1 MVGTQ
6 PRVECGDLCL
16 AETAR
21 LQFCHVFWFGF
32 WCGPVG
38 ATVVSCVSI
47 SGLVVEYIV
56 AIDVTRVRFPA
67 DAFVVSWHGVSSWG
81 LVLFQLWL
89 YLVGVCFSRPW

>member
-6 PRVECGDLCL
+6 PRVECSDLCL

-21 LQFCHVFWFGF
+21 LQFCHTFWFDR
-32 WCGPVG
+32 WRGPVVT
-38 ATVVSCVSI
+38 TVAICISI

-67 DAFVVSWHGVSSWG
+67 DAFVVWWRGVSSKG
-81 LVLFQLWL
+81 LTLL
-89 YLVGVCFSRPW
+89 